1 MVQADELTAEQ
12 VAYAQQAIEYCYE
25 QGWTDGLPVIPAT
38 PDRVRQFVEYV
49 GRDGSEHLTSYLPGG
64 LYDRVCT
71 VEMAAINAVMAGC
84 LPEYFP
90 VVLAALETINRPPT
104 PGGESREQY
113 PQSTSGQSPLVIVNG
128 PVRTRLN
135 FNSGGNVFGPG
146 YRANATVGRAIR
158 LIIMNA
164 LGIRPETFDGS
175 TQGTPS
181 KYTFCIAE
189 NEEESPWPPLSV
201 DQGFGANTSLVTA
214 LYTRSVFHVMNRE
227 SNKAEE
233 VMLTFADAMSSP
245 GTRSGGYI
253 VVMGPQHAQLLAD
266 QGWSKSDAQ
275 QFMWEHWGRRYS
287 DLKRMGLARKS
298 DEAKDDEFVHF
309 GASADALRIVVAGAN
324 SSGISAVVTCVPPPH
339 HSKPLPQL
347 D

>member
-1 MVQADELTAEQ
+1 MVQTDELTVEQ
-12 VAYAQQAIEYCYE
+12 VAHAQQAIEYCYE
-25 QGWTDGLPVIPAT
+25 RGWTDGLPVVPAT
-38 PDRVRQFVEYV
+38 PDRVRQFVEFV
-49 GRDGSEHLTSYLPGG
+49 GRDGDEVLTDYLPGG
-64 LYDRVCT
+64 LYDRSCT
-71 VEMAAINAVMAGC
+71 VETAAINAVMAGC

-90 VVLAALETINRPPT
+90 VVLAALETLNLPPT

-128 PVRTRLN
+128 PVRQRLN

-189 NEEESPWPPLSV
+189 NEEESPWAPFSV
-201 DQGFGANTSLVTA
+201 DQGFGRDESLVTA

-253 VVMGPQHAQLLAD
+253 VVMGPQHAQLLAE
-266 QGWSKSDAQ
+266 QGWSKSDAR
-275 QFMWEHWGRRYS
+275 QFMWEHWGRRAS
-287 DLKRMGLARKS
+287 DLKRFGLARKS
-298 DEAKDDEFVHF
+298 EAEKADEFVHF

-324 SSGISAVVTCVPPPH
+324 SSGISAVVTCVPPPF
-339 HSKPLPQL
+339 HSKPLPQF

>member
-1 MVQADELTAEQ
+1 MVQTPELTAEQ
-12 VAYAQQAIEYCYE
+12 VAYAQQAIEYCYD
-25 QGWTDGLPVIPAT
+25 QGWTDGLPVVPAT
-38 PDRVRQFVEYV
+38 PDRVEQFVEYV
-49 GRDGSEHLTSYLPGG
+49 GRDGSEPLQAYLPCA

-71 VEMAAINAVMAGC
+71 VETAAINAVMAGC

-90 VVLAALETINRPPT
+90 VVLAALETINLPSA

-128 PVRTRLN
+128 PIRKRLD

-189 NEEESPWPPLSV
+189 NEEESPWQPLSV
-201 DQGFGANTSLVTA
+201 DQGFGRNESLVTA
-214 LYTRSVFHVMNRE
+214 LYTRSVFHVQNRE

-253 VVMGPQHAQLLAD
+253 VVMGPQHAFLLAQ
-266 QGWSKSDAQ
+266 QGWSKAAVR
-275 QFMWEHWGRRYS
+275 QFIWEHWGRQYF
-287 DLKRMGLARKS
+287 DLERMGLARKS
-298 DEAKDDEFVHF
+298 DRANADGFVHF
-309 GASADALRIVVAGAN
+309 GASAESLQIVVAGAN
-324 SSGISAVVTCVPPPH
+324 SSGMSAVVTSVPPPF
-339 HSKPLPQL
+339 HSKSLAPF

>member
-1 MVQADELTAEQ
+1 MVQTDELTAEQ
-12 VAYAQQAIEYCYE
+12 VAYAQQAIEYCYD
-25 QGWTDGLPVIPAT
+25 QGWTDGLPVVPAT

-49 GRDGSEHLTSYLPGG
+49 GRDGSELLEAYLPGG

-71 VEMAAINAVMAGC
+71 VETAAINAVMAGC
-84 LPEYFP
+84 RPEYFP
-90 VVLAALETINRPPT
+90 VVLGALETLNLPST

-128 PVRTRLN
+128 PVRQRLN

-189 NEEESPWPPLSV
+189 NEEDSPWQPLSV
-201 DQGFGANTSLVTA
+201 DQGFGRDESLVTA
-214 LYTRSVFHVMNRE
+214 LYTRSIFHVMNRE
-227 SNKAEE
+227 SHSAEE

-245 GTRSGGYI
+245 GTRSGAYV
-253 VVMGPQHAQLLAD
+253 VVMGPQHALLLAE
-266 QGWSKSDAQ
+266 QGWSKADAR
-275 QFMWEHWGRRYS
+275 QFIWEHWGRPYS
-287 DLKRMGLARKS
+287 DLKRMGLARKT
-298 DEAKDDEFVHF
+298 DADNADEFVRF
-309 GASADALRIVVAGAN
+309 GASPESLQIVVAGAN
-324 SSGISAVVTCVPPPH
+324 SSGISAVVTCVPPPF
-339 HSKPLPQL
+339 HSKSLAPF